1 MKIPFIKMH
10 GLGNDFILLDLRKRS
25 IASLPKF
32 IRRVSDRRLGI
43 GFDQALVL
51 RRSKKAD
58 FRMDIYNPDGARA
71 EMCGNGI
78 RCLAS
83 YIWTKRISAR
93 LVLSIDTLAGVIWAE
108 RSGNGVRV
116 DMGPPVLEGRRIP
129 VRADGAVL
137 ARPLRVWGRGF
148 KVTCVSMGNPHAVVF
163 VNNVDSFDVA
173 RFGPSIETNRF
184 FPNSTNVDFV
194 EVLSRK
200 RLKMRVWERGT
211 GETPACGTGACAAMV
226 AARMHGLV
234 DSSVMVVL
242 LHGSLKVEWDG
253 AVDKKARVYM
263 TGPAVKVY
271 SGELEY

>member
-1 MKIPFIKMH
+1 MKIPFVKMH
-10 GLGNDFILLDLRKRS
+10 GLGNDFILLDLRRRS

-32 IRRVSDRRLGI
+32 IRSVSDRRMGV
-43 GFDQALVL
+43 GFDQALIL
-51 RRSKKAD
+51 RTSKKAD
-58 FRMDIYNPDGARA
+58 FRMDIYNPDGGRA

-83 YIWTKRISAR
+83 YIWSLKISSKKSLA
-93 LVLSIDTLAGVIWAE
+93 IDTLAGVIRTE
-108 RSGNGVRV
+108 RSGRDVRV

-129 VRADGAVL
+129 VRADGVVSG
-137 ARPLRVWGRGF
+137 RPLRVDSKGF

-173 RFGPSIETNRF
+173 RIGAQIETNRF
-184 FPNSTNVDFV
+184 FPNGTNVEFV

-200 RLKMRVWERGT
+200 RLKMRVWERSA
-211 GETPACGTGACAAMV
+211 GETPACGTGASAAMV

-234 DSSVMVVL
+234 ENSVTVAL
-242 LHGSLKVEWDG
+242 THGGLKIEWDG
-253 AVDKKARVYM
+253 SVDKRASVFM

-271 SGELEY
+271 SGELTR